1 MFRFTF
7 VLAAVLLFTACGTAS
22 SLLTDDRRESYVR
35 ENDLSETDSVHVVE
49 GRIYRGMFIDHALA
63 ALGPPDGQDATATAD
78 GQRRVEYL
86 YKARPNAFDPGNLPR
101 AYVYAMDQEV
111 MDWTDLDKIPRFEA
125 YYEGG
130 M

>member
-1 MFRFTF
+1 MLRFTF
-7 VLAAVLLFTACGTAS
+7 IFAGIVLFTACGTAS

-35 ENDLSETDSVHVVE
+35 KNDLSETDSVHVME
-49 GRIYRGMFIDHALA
+49 GRIYRGMSIDHALA
-63 ALGPPDGQDATATAD
+63 ALGPPDGQDTTATAD

-101 AYVYAMDQEV
+101 AYVYAMNQKV
-111 MDWTDLDKIPRFEA
+111 TDWTDLDKIPRFEA